1 MAWTPR
7 YLIQNGAMIPWADGR
22 LHPHSMAVTYAATVF
37 EGIRAYRH
45 PTTGGYAVF
54 RLDEHLARI
63 AQGVKIMRFENP
75 PTLDAMR
82 EGILKLIPANA
93 PDDDVYIRLQVLI
106 DGPGNQ
112 GTRGPT
118 GWTAV
123 AIPRERS
130 SGFNK
135 GLSVGFSS
143 WTRLSDNSSPPRVKA
158 VANYH
163 AGRLVTM
170 QAQADGYDTALI
182 LNAQGKVSEAPGA
195 CLFIIRDGKLLTPN
209 LNSDI
214 LESVT
219 RDTVI
224 EFAREMGLRVHEVPI
239 DRTELYVADE
249 VFLCG
254 TGQELVPVTQV
265 DRLQVG
271 GGQPGPVT
279 MRLQQRYEALVRGTT
294 DDHPEWRTKV
304 EG

>member
-1 MAWTPR
+1 MAWTPKFM
-7 YLIQNGAMIPWADGR
+7 IQNGNLIRWEDGR

-45 PTTGGYAVF
+45 PGTGGYAVF

-75 PTLDAMR
+75 PALDAMR
-82 EGILKLIPANA
+82 AGILKLIPANQ

-106 DGPGNQ
+106 DGPGGQ
-112 GTRGPT
+112 GTKGPT
-118 GWTAV
+118 GWTCV

-130 SGFNK
+130 HGFQK

-143 WTRLSDNSSPPRVKA
+143 WTRLSDNASPPRVKA

-163 AGRLVTM
+163 ASRLITM

-182 LNAQGKVSEAPGA
+182 LNNQGKVSEAPGA
-195 CLFIIRDGKLLTPN
+195 CLFIVRNGELITPN

-219 RDTVI
+219 RDTVMRM
-224 EFAREMGLRVHEVPI
+224 ARETGLTVHEDPV

-249 VFLCG
+249 AFLCG

-265 DRLQVG
+265 DRLMVG
-271 GGQPGPVT
+271 GGQPGPIT
-279 MRLQQRYEALVRGTT
+279 MRLQARYEALVRGTT
-294 DDHPEWRTKV
+294 EDHPEWRTQV

>member
-1 MAWTPR
+1 MAWTPK
-7 YLIQNGAMIPWADGR
+7 YLIQNGAIIPWADGR

-45 PTTGGYAVF
+45 PTTGAYAVF

-82 EGILKLIPANA
+82 AGILKLIPANE

-130 SGFNK
+130 GGFTK

-143 WTRLSDNSSPPRVKA
+143 WTRLSDNASPPRVQA

-170 QAQADGYDTALI
+170 QALADGYDTALI
-182 LNAQGKVSEAPGA
+182 LNNQGKVSEAPGA
-195 CLFIIRDGKLLTPN
+195 CLFIVRNGELITPS

-219 RDTVI
+219 RDTVMRL
-224 EFAREMGLRVHEVPI
+224 AREMGLTMHEDPV

-254 TGQELVPVTQV
+254 TGQELVPVTAV
-265 DRLQVG
+265 DRLMVG
-271 GGQPGPVT
+271 DGQPGSIT
-279 MRLQQRYEALVRGTT
+279 MRLQARYEALVRGTSE
-294 DDHPEWRTKV
+294 DHPEWRTAV
-304 EG
+304 